1 EKKNKVWLEREEVI
15 GFEVDESLIDAT
27 PADKPMAAPEG
38 TGKKKAKKKRQNLN
52 ADIWGGFTGSD

>member
-1 EKKNKVWLEREEVI
+1 
-15 GFEVDESLIDAT
+15 
-27 PADKPMAAPEG
+27 MAAPAG